1 MFVLNDIET
10 LPDDLDNL
18 PEKASHRLTF
28 RVVFTI
34 KGVPD
39 TFTGLVFEAENGELV
54 LQHFNNPRGN
64 VRKIITLK
72 NKLADGAFA
81 GIRDLLFA
89 VSRGEAVSYPQEFE
103 TAVVKSRR
111 PGR

>member
-18 PEKASHRLTF
+18 PEKTTHRLTF
-28 RVVFTI
+28 RAVYTI
-34 KGVPD
+34 KDVPD
-39 TFTGLVFEAENGELV
+39 TFTGTVFEDENGELM

-64 VRKIITLK
+64 VRKVITLK

-81 GIRDLLFA
+81 GIRDHLFA
-89 VSRGEAVSYPQEFE
+89 ICRGEAVSYPQQFA

>member
-1 MFVLNDIET
+1 MFILNDIEA

-18 PEKASHRLTF
+18 PEKAVHRLTF
-28 RVVFTI
+28 RAVFTI

-39 TFTGLVFEAENGELV
+39 TFTGVVFEDETGGLV

-72 NKLADGAFA
+72 NKLEEGAFA
-81 GIRDLLFA
+81 GIRDVVFA
-89 VSRGEAVSYPQEFE
+89 VSRGEAVNYPQQFE